1 MPENLDISA
10 NRRMTMYTTKTLM
23 LAAAA
28 ALSLGMGT
36 AMADGSDV
44 PNDYQAAKILA
55 ARQAQLG
62 QVQSGSSDVNST
74 RGWQLGAVH
83 ATPDRLYP
91 VAGEQGGR

>member
-1 MPENLDISA
+1 
-10 NRRMTMYTTKTLM
+10 MTMYTTKTLM

-44 PNDYQAAKILA
+44 MNDYQAANILA

-62 QVQSGSSDVNST
+62 QVQSGSSDINST
-74 RGWQLGAVH
+74 RGFHLGPFH

-91 VAGEQGGR
+91 VAGDKA

>member
-1 MPENLDISA
+1 
-10 NRRMTMYTTKTLM
+10 MTMNTTKTLM

-62 QVQSGSSDVNST
+62 EVQSGSSDVGAT
-74 RGWQLGAVH
+74 RGWLLGPFH

-91 VAGEQGGR
+91 VAGDLARR

>member
-1 MPENLDISA
+1 
-10 NRRMTMYTTKTLM
+10 MTMYTTKTLM

-44 PNDYQAAKILA
+44 MNDYQAAKILQ
-55 ARQAQLG
+55 ARPGQA
-62 QVQSGSSDVNST
+62 GSSDVDAT

>member
-1 MPENLDISA
+1 
-10 NRRMTMYTTKTLM
+10 MTMNTTKTLM

-44 PNDYQAAKILA
+44 MNDYQAAKILA

-62 QVQSGSSDVNST
+62 EVQSGSSDADSA
-74 RGWQLGAVH
+74 RGWWQLGPFH
-83 ATPDRLYP
+83 ATPDPLYP
-91 VAGEQGGR
+91 VAGDLGRR

>member
-1 MPENLDISA
+1 M
-10 NRRMTMYTTKTLM
+10 RTMNTTKTLM

-44 PNDYQAAKILA
+44 MNDYQAAKILA
-55 ARQAQLG
+55 ARQAQSG
-62 QVQSGSSDVNST
+62 EVQSGSSDINST
-74 RGWQLGAVH
+74 RGFQLGPFH

-91 VAGEQGGR
+91 VAGDQG